1 MRAAL
6 ICQGSKSSTWTLEA
20 MRKYFDHVD
29 EIKLKDIEI
38 SFTGKKEQILYQ
50 GKLLEKYDAI
60 YAKGSFKFANV
71 LCALT
76 NMLSKHSYMPISASS
91 FNIAHDK
98 LLTQLK
104 MHTANIPMPETFLS
118 STVRS
123 AKAVIKKMN
132 FPIIMKFLKGT
143 QGKGVMFADS
153 RASALSILDALDVLK
168 QPVILQEYIETDGTD
183 IRAIV
188 IGDKVV
194 AAYKRISQTEDK
206 RANFYY
212 DARGEAL
219 ELDDKTKK
227 IAIAAAKV
235 IEADICAVDI
245 LEGATGPL
253 VIEANLSP
261 GLQGITKFTKIDVAD
276 EIAKFIYKK
285 AEEFKSVKTQKSSK
299 SIIMNLGIEDS
310 AKESHFTEMITNLDF
325 RAERILLPELVC
337 KKLDFNDSE
346 EVVIKFMKNK
356 LIVEKF

>member
-6 ICQGSKSSTWTLEA
+6 ICQGSKSSTWTFEA
-20 MRKYFDHVD
+20 MEKYFDYVD
-29 EIKLKDIEI
+29 QLKLKDIEI

-50 GKLLEKYDAI
+50 GKPLDKYDAI
-60 YAKGSFKFANV
+60 YAKGSYKFANV

-76 NMLSKHSYMPISASS
+76 NMLSKQSYMPIAASS

-104 MHTANIPMPETFLS
+104 LHTANIPMPETFLS
-118 STVRS
+118 STISS
-123 AKAVIKKMN
+123 AKAVLKKMN

-143 QGKGVMFADS
+143 QGRGVMFADS
-153 RASALSILDALDVLK
+153 KASAFSILDALDVLK
-168 QPVILQEYIETDGTD
+168 QPVIIQEYIETDGID

-219 ELDDKTKK
+219 DLDTKTKK

-235 IEADICAVDI
+235 LEADICAVDI
-245 LEGATGPL
+245 LESARGPL
-253 VIEANLSP
+253 VIEVNLSP
-261 GLQGITKFTKIDVAD
+261 GLQGITKFTKKDVAD
-276 EIAKFIYKK
+276 EIAKFIYTK
-285 AEEFKSVKTQKSSK
+285 AEEFKSVKTDKSSK

-310 AKESHFTEMITNLDF
+310 AKESSFNEIITDLDF
-325 RAERILLPELVC
+325 RADRILLPELVC
-337 KKLDFNDSE
+337 KKLGFNDNE

-356 LIVEKF
+356 LIVAKF

>member
-29 EIKLKDIEI
+29 EIKLKDIKI
-38 SFTGKKEQILYQ
+38 SFTGKKEEILHHD
-50 GKLLEKYDAI
+50 KPLEKYDAI
-60 YAKGSFKFANV
+60 YAKGSYKFANV
-71 LCALT
+71 LYALT
-76 NMLSKHSYMPISASS
+76 NMLSKQSYMPIAASA

-104 MHTANIPMPETFLS
+104 MYTANIPMPETFLS
-118 STVRS
+118 STVNS
-123 AKAVIKKMN
+123 AKEVLKKMN

-153 RASALSILDALDVLK
+153 KASALSILDALDVLK

-194 AAYKRISQTEDK
+194 AAYRRISQTEDK
-206 RANFYY
+206 RANFYF
-212 DARGEAL
+212 DALGEAL
-219 ELDDKTKK
+219 KLNNKTKK

-245 LEGATGPL
+245 LDSATGPL

-261 GLQGITKFTKIDVAD
+261 GLQGVTKFTKIDVAD
-276 EIAKFIYKK
+276 EIAKYIYKR
-285 AEEFKSVKTQKSSK
+285 AEEFKSVKTKEKSK
-299 SIIMNLGIEDS
+299 SIIMDLGIEDS
-310 AKESHFTEMITNLDF
+310 VKESNFSELITDLDF

-337 KKLDFNDSE
+337 KKLDFNDNE
-346 EVVIKFMKNK
+346 EVIIKFMKNK
-356 LIVEKF
+356 LIIEKF